1 MTTVAI
7 AAIFIGLVLAI
18 AAAGLYVQ
26 SIRDTE
32 WIPLSCFGLGVLV
45 FGLGTLIFAPI
56 YGLIFGVGVT
66 IAALVG
72 SLHDFEGQGEA
83 SVFQPVLFR
92 SGTALDPREWAIVFP
107 GLRMFWISAAK
118 LVAKVQ
124 TGNITVTG
132 DTGGEI
138 SVNFRKGVGTV
149 RFRID
154 AATPVQMDP
163 SDPMF
168 VTLMERFIRAV
179 PSGKGLDDS
188 AARAENIRSFCT
200 TRIKRLIE
208 AASENISVFDIDA
221 GQLQAAISAAPSGGG
236 KSPLEQAFAEIE
248 AKVGLP
254 ASLINLEIED
264 AEPGEEA
271 KKVIARNATNDAIRE
286 KAVELLN
293 ASGVAPVDDFILELV
308 ASQRREA
315 ATYNAMSPAELD
327 DVSGVPAVTRLRKKL
342 EGMMK
347 PDGTPAGPSG
357 TPAATKGF
365 VDLVMEDKK
374 TSELKKAEAINAYR
388 AQYSQAQAELEVA
401 EREERTYR
409 KETIARDKENVRLE
423 GEFARARASDPKP
436 KTEEEEK
443 KRRQEE
449 IKKFVFSK
457 RLFGQIETYRTL
469 YGKVLQDAVDK
480 TAAADDTSRVSIEG
494 LEGLNGARGLE
505 ALHVLAGKVGK

>member
-1 MTTVAI
+1 M
-7 AAIFIGLVLAI
+7 
-18 AAAGLYVQ
+18 
-26 SIRDTE
+26 
-32 WIPLSCFGLGVLV
+32 
-45 FGLGTLIFAPI
+45 
-56 YGLIFGVGVT
+56 
-66 IAALVG
+66 
-72 SLHDFEGQGEA
+72 
-83 SVFQPVLFR
+83 
-92 SGTALDPREWAIVFP
+92 FP

-154 AATPVQMDP
+154 AATPVRMDP

-188 AARAENIRSFCT
+188 AARAENVRSFCT
-200 TRIKRLIE
+200 TRVKRLIE

-221 GQLQAAISAAPSGGG
+221 GQLQAAITAAPAAGGP
-236 KSPLEQAFAEIE
+236 SPLQIALQEIE
-248 AKVGLP
+248 GKVGLP
-254 ASLINLEIED
+254 AGSISIEIED

-308 ASQRREA
+308 AAQRREA
-315 ATYNAMSPAELD
+315 AIYNAMSPAELD
-327 DVSGVPAVTRLRKKL
+327 DVSGAPAVIRLQKSL
-342 EGMMK
+342 DGMMSK
-347 PDGTPAGPSG
+347 DDYEKMVKADNKTPP
-357 TPAATKGF
+357 
-365 VDLVMEDKK
+365 
-374 TSELKKAEAINAYR
+374 LKVADAINAYG
-388 AQYSQAQAELEVA
+388 AQYSKAQADLEVA
-401 EREERTYR
+401 KREERAYR
-409 KETIARDKENVRLE
+409 KETKDRDEENVRLE
-423 GEFARARASDPKP
+423 GEFARARSSDPKP

-457 RLFGQIETYRTL
+457 RLFGQLETYRTL
-469 YGKVLQDAVDK
+469 YGRVLQGAVDK